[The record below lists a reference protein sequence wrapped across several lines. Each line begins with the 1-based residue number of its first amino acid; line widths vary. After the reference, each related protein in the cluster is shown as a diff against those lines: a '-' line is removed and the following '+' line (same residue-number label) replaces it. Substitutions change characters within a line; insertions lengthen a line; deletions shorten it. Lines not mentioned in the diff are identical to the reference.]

1 MTNTTIPYQRV
12 PHASA
17 LFADYL
23 YHFDRVSGFY
33 NGPPYLLSSYKTV
46 AAQLPSFERKR
57 EEVCA
62 ILLRQNKAFGCGDAT
77 FENLQRLAQ
86 AGSFAVVTGQQVGL
100 FSGPAFTIFKALT
113 TIRLANYL
121 AEQGLPVVPVFWLAT
136 EDHDLAEVAEVATL
150 DDEYNLIS
158 LADHGDSPSPRSSV
172 GNVRL
177 TGESTQALARLEAT
191 LPSGPPR
198 DALLLDLRETYAP
211 GATWVEAFGRFM
223 ARLLSRWGV
232 ILLNPLDPAVHQLSA
247 EVYLQALERAP
258 ELRAKL
264 LERSQLLSRSGYH
277 AQVKVT
283 EDSTLLFVTREGNRL
298 PIHQRDSDYFIEGTQ
313 KTRLEEL
320 RRELAADP
328 IAFSPNVLLRPLVQ
342 DTLLPTIAYI
352 AGPSELAYLGQAQV
366 LYEAFG
372 RPQPV
377 FFPRAAFTLVDH
389 RIQRLLDKYRVSVED
404 VWLGEEHL
412 RGKIAA
418 AGLAEGW
425 SERFDQAQQDM
436 ASLLARLRGDVERLD
451 PTLLEALQH
460 AQEKIHYQMDR
471 LRGKLN
477 RAGLARSELLQRH
490 AQALTRFL
498 MPQKDLQERRVG
510 GAYFLGRAG
519 YELLSR
525 LLSQIQTD
533 RPGHQVESL

>member
-1 MTNTTIPYQRV
+1 
-12 PHASA
+12 
-17 LFADYL
+17 
-23 YHFDRVSGFY
+23 
-33 NGPPYLLSSYKTV
+33 
-46 AAQLPSFERKR
+46 
-57 EEVCA
+57 
-62 ILLRQNKAFGCGDAT
+62 
-77 FENLQRLAQ
+77 LQ
-86 AGSFAVVTGQQVGL
+86 
-100 FSGPAFTIFKALT
+100 
-113 TIRLANYL
+113 
-121 AEQGLPVVPVFWLAT
+121 
-136 EDHDLAEVAEVATL
+136 
-150 DDEYNLIS
+150 
-158 LADHGDSPSPRSSV
+158 
-172 GNVRL
+172 
-177 TGESTQALARLEAT
+177 
-191 LPSGPPR
+191 
-198 DALLLDLRETYAP
+198 DLRETYTP

-232 ILLNPLDPAVHQLSA
+232 ILLNPLDPAVHQLCA

-258 ELRAKL
+258 ELREKL

-283 EDSTLLFVTREGNRL
+283 EDSTLVFVTREGNRL
-298 PIHQRDSDYFIEGTQ
+298 PIHQQDGDYFVEGAQ
-313 KTRLEEL
+313 KTSLDEL
-320 RRELAADP
+320 RRELNADP
-328 IAFSPNVLLRPLVQ
+328 IAFSPNVLFRPLVQ

-389 RIQRLLDKYRVSVED
+389 RIQRLLDKYRLSVED

-412 RGKIAA
+412 SRKIAA
-418 AGLAEGW
+418 MGLAEGW
-425 SERFDQAQQDM
+425 SERFEQAQQEM
-436 ASLLARLRGDVERLD
+436 ASLLARLRGDIERLD

-471 LRGKLN
+471 LLGKVN

-490 AQALTRFL
+490 AQALNRFL

-519 YELLSR
+519 YELLAR

-533 RPGHQVESL
+533 RPGHQVEGL

>member
-1 MTNTTIPYQRV
+1 MTSTSLPYDHV
-12 PHASA
+12 PHSSA
-17 LFADYL
+17 LLLDYL
-23 YHFDRVSGFY
+23 YRFDRVSGFY
-33 NGPPYLLSSYKTV
+33 KGAPYDLSSYKAV
-46 AAQLPSFERKR
+46 ASQLPGFERKR

-62 ILLRQNKAFGCGDAT
+62 ILLRQNKAFGCGAAT
-77 FENLQRLAQ
+77 FENLQRLSQ

-100 FSGPAFTIFKALT
+100 FSGPAFTLFKVLT
-113 TIRLANYL
+113 TVRLANYL
-121 AEQGLPVVPVFWLAT
+121 AEQGMPVVPVFWLAT
-136 EDHDLAEVAEVATL
+136 EDHDLAEVAEVGTL
-150 DDEYNLIS
+150 DEEYNLIS
-158 LADHGDSPSPRSSV
+158 LADHGDSPSPRASV

-177 TGESTQALARLEAT
+177 THESTQALARLEAC
-191 LPSGPPR
+191 LPLGSPR
-198 DALLLDLRETYAP
+198 DALLQDLRETYTP

-264 LERSQLLSRSGYH
+264 LERSELLVRSGYH
-277 AQVKVT
+277 AQVKVA

-298 PIHQRDSDYFIEGTQ
+298 PIHQHDGDYFVEGAP

-328 IAFSPNVLLRPLVQ
+328 RAFSPNALFRPLVQ

-352 AGPSELAYLGQAQV
+352 AGPSELAYLAQAQV

-372 RPQPV
+372 RPRPV

-389 RIQRLLDKYRVSVED
+389 RIEKLLDKYRLSVED

-412 RGKIAA
+412 SGKIAA

-425 SERFDQAQQDM
+425 SERFQQAQQEM
-436 ASLLARLRGDVERLD
+436 SNLLARLRGDIERLD

-471 LRGKLN
+471 LQGKVS

-519 YELLSR
+519 YELLPR
-525 LLSQIQTD
+525 LLSQIQID
-533 RPGHQVESL
+533 SPSHQVVSL

>member
-1 MTNTTIPYQRV
+1 MTGTSVPYQRV
-12 PHASA
+12 PHTSA
-17 LFADYL
+17 LFVDYL
-23 YHFDRVSGFY
+23 HHFDRVSGFY
-33 NGPPYLLSSYKTV
+33 SAPPYVLSSYQTV
-46 AAQLPSFERKR
+46 ASQLASFEKKR
-57 EEVCA
+57 GEVCT
-62 ILLRQNKAFGCGDAT
+62 ILLRQNKAFGCGEAT

-100 FSGPAFTIFKALT
+100 FSGPAFTLFKALT
-113 TIRLANYL
+113 TVRLANYL
-121 AEQGLPVVPVFWLAT
+121 AEQGVPVVPVFWLAT

-158 LADHGDSPSPRSSV
+158 LVDHGDSPSPRSPV

-177 TGESTQALARLEAT
+177 TGESTQALARLEACF
-191 LPSGPPR
+191 PSSPPR
-198 DALLLDLRETYAP
+198 DALLQDLRKTYTP

-232 ILLNPLDPAVHQLSA
+232 ILLNALDPAVHQLSA

-264 LERSQLLSRSGYH
+264 LERSQLLIRSGYH

-283 EDSTLLFVTREGNRL
+283 EDSTLVFVTREGNRL
-298 PIHQRDSDYFIEGTQ
+298 PIHQQDGDYLVGGTQ
-313 KTRLEEL
+313 KTCLEEL
-320 RRELAADP
+320 RRELVDDP

-352 AGPSELAYLGQAQV
+352 AGPSELAYLGQGQV

-389 RIQRLLDKYRVSVED
+389 RIQRLLEKYRLSVED

-412 RGKIAA
+412 SGKIAA
-418 AGLAEGW
+418 LGLAEGW
-425 SERFDQAQQDM
+425 SERFAQAQQEM
-436 ASLLARLRGDVERLD
+436 AGLLARLRGDIERLD
-451 PTLLEALQH
+451 PTLLEALHH
-460 AQEKIHYQMDR
+460 AEEKIHYQMDR
-471 LRGKLN
+471 LQGKVS

-510 GAYFLGRAG
+510 GVYFLGRAG
-519 YELLSR
+519 YELLPR

-533 RPGHQVESL
+533 RPGHQVVSL

>member
-1 MTNTTIPYQRV
+1 MTGTSFPYQRV
-12 PHASA
+12 PHSSA
-17 LFADYL
+17 LFVDYL

-46 AAQLPSFERKR
+46 ASQLPSFERKR
-57 EEVCA
+57 GEVCA
-62 ILLRQNKAFGCGDAT
+62 ILERQNRTFGCGEAT
-77 FENLQRLAQ
+77 FENLQRLSQ

-100 FSGPAFTIFKALT
+100 FSGPAFTIFKVLT
-113 TIRLANYL
+113 TVRLANHL
-121 AEQGLPVVPVFWLAT
+121 TELGVPAVPVFWLAT

-158 LADHGDSPSPRSSV
+158 LADHGDSPSPRSPV

-177 TGESTQALARLEAT
+177 TQESTEALARLEAS
-191 LPSGPPR
+191 LPPGPAR
-198 DALLLDLRETYAP
+198 ECLLQDLRQTYTP
-211 GATWVEAFGRFM
+211 GATWVDAFGRFM
-223 ARLLSRWGV
+223 ARLLSPWGV

-247 EVYLQALERAP
+247 EVYSQALEQAP
-258 ELRAKL
+258 ELRARV
-264 LERSQLLSRSGYH
+264 LERSQSLIRSGYH
-277 AQVKVT
+277 AQVNVT
-283 EDSTLLFVTREGNRL
+283 EDSTLVFVTREGNRL
-298 PIHQRDSDYFIEGTQ
+298 PIHQRNGDYFVEGTQ
-313 KTRLEEL
+313 RTFIEEL
-320 RRELAADP
+320 RSELADDP

-352 AGPSELAYLGQAQV
+352 AGPSELAYLAQAQV
-366 LYEAFG
+366 LYETFG

-389 RIQRLLDKYRVSVED
+389 RIQKLLEKYRLSVED

-412 RGKIAA
+412 SRKIAA
-418 AGLAEGW
+418 VGLAEGW
-425 SERFDQAQQDM
+425 SDRFEQAQQDM
-436 ASLLARLRGDVERLD
+436 ASLLDRLRGDIERLD

-471 LRGKLN
+471 LQGKVS
-477 RAGLARSELLQRH
+477 RAGLARSELLHRH
-490 AQALTRFL
+490 AQALKRFL
-498 MPQKDLQERRVG
+498 MPEKDLQERRVG

-519 YELLSR
+519 YELLHR

-533 RPGHQVESL
+533 SPGHQVVSL

>member
-12 PHASA
+12 PHSSA
-17 LFADYL
+17 LFLDYL
-23 YHFDRVSGFY
+23 YHFDRVSSFY
-33 NGPPYLLSSYKTV
+33 KGPPYELSSYKTV
-46 AAQLPSFERKR
+46 ASQLPSYESKR
-57 EEVCA
+57 GEICA
-62 ILLRQNKAFGCGDAT
+62 ILFRQNKAFACSAAT
-77 FENLQRLAQ
+77 FENLQRLSQ

-100 FSGPAFTIFKALT
+100 FGGPAFTIFKALT
-113 TIRLANYL
+113 TVRLANYL
-121 AEQGLPVVPVFWLAT
+121 TEQGLPVVPVFWLAT
-136 EDHDLAEVAEVATL
+136 EDHDLAEVAEVGTL

-158 LADHGDSPSPRSSV
+158 LADHGDSPSPRASV

-177 TGESTQALARLEAT
+177 THESTEALARLEAC
-191 LPSGPPR
+191 LPSAPPR
-198 DALLLDLRETYAP
+198 DALLQDLRETYTP

-247 EVYLQALERAP
+247 EVYSQALEQAP

-264 LERSQLLSRSGYH
+264 LERSKLLIRSGYH

-283 EDSTLLFVTREGNRL
+283 EDSTLVFVTREGNRL
-298 PIHQRDSDYFIEGTQ
+298 PIHQQDGDYFVEGTP

-320 RRELAADP
+320 QRELADDP
-328 IAFSPNVLLRPLVQ
+328 IAFSPNVLFRPLVQ

-377 FFPRAAFTLVDH
+377 FFPRAAFTLLDH
-389 RIQRLLDKYRVSVED
+389 RIEKLLDKYQLSVED

-412 RGKIAA
+412 SGKIAA
-418 AGLAEGW
+418 VGLAEGW
-425 SERFDQAQQDM
+425 SERFAQAQQDM
-436 ASLLARLRGDVERLD
+436 TSLLAHLRGDIERLD

-471 LRGKLN
+471 LRGKVN

-519 YELLSR
+519 YELLPR

-533 RPGHQVESL
+533 SLGHQVASL

>member
-1 MTNTTIPYQRV
+1 V
-12 PHASA
+12 
-17 LFADYL
+17 DYL

-33 NGPPYLLSSYKTV
+33 SAPPYLFSSYKTV
-46 AAQLPSFERKR
+46 ASQLPRFERDR
-57 EEVCA
+57 GEVCA
-62 ILLRQNKAFGCGDAT
+62 ILLRQNKAFGCGEAT
-77 FENLQRLAQ
+77 FENLQRLSQ

-113 TIRLANYL
+113 TVRLANYL
-121 AEQGLPVVPVFWLAT
+121 NEQGVPAVPVFWLAT

-177 TGESTQALARLEAT
+177 TRESFEALARLEAC
-191 LPSGPPR
+191 LPSGPAR
-198 DALLLDLRETYAP
+198 DGLLQDLRETYTP

-232 ILLNPLDPAVHQLSA
+232 ILLNPLDPAVHHLNA
-247 EVYLQALERAP
+247 EVYSQALEHAP

-264 LERSQLLSRSGYH
+264 LERSQLLLRSGYH

-283 EDSTLLFVTREGNRL
+283 EDSTLVFVTREGNRL
-298 PIHQRDSDYFIEGTQ
+298 PIHQHDGEYFVEGTQ
-313 KTRLEEL
+313 QTLLEEL
-320 RRELAADP
+320 RRELADDP

-352 AGPSELAYLGQAQV
+352 AGPSELAYLAQAQV

-389 RIQRLLDKYRVSVED
+389 RIERLLDKYRLSVND
-404 VWLGEEHL
+404 VWLGDEHL
-412 RGKIAA
+412 GGKIAA
-418 AGLAEGW
+418 VGLAEGW
-425 SERFDQAQQDM
+425 SERFEQAQQDM
-436 ASLLARLRGDVERLD
+436 TSLLARLRGDIERLD

-471 LRGKLN
+471 LRGKVN
-477 RAGLARSELLQRH
+477 RAGLARSELFSRH

-519 YELLSR
+519 YELLDR
-525 LLSQIQTD
+525 LLSQIKTD
-533 RPGHQVESL
+533 SPGHQVVNL